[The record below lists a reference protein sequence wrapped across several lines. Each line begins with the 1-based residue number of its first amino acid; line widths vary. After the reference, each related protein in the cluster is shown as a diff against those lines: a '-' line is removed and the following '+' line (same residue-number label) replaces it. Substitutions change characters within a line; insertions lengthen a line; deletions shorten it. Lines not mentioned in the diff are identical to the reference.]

1 MLRTFSFFITDRR
14 YSAPTLQFLFCQDE
28 ARARELARN
37 QLLVSEHHLAV
48 EVHENGLPLFREDRD
63 YGAVGRA

>member
-37 QLLVSEHHLAV
+37 QLLASDYHLAV
-48 EVHENGLPLFREDRD
+48 EVHENGHALFREDRD
-63 YGAVGRA
+63 RGAVGHA